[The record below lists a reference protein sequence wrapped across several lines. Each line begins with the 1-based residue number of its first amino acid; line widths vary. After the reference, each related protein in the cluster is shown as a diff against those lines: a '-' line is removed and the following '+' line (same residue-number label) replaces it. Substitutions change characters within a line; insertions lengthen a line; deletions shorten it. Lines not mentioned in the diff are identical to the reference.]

1 MAPIPSIDVL
11 AHDITVGDSTP
22 LLQHLKT
29 RDLPPQAFVG
39 TIIVLIILASLVF
52 VGFTLAV
59 GKIWSLVAQ
68 RYGWGASE
76 RRRQI
81 DWARQNSNNNVV
93 WSTHMGDDDL
103 RAQFAA
109 PSRLSRLFS
118 IGSLSS
124 ENGRC
129 PLDRGIVASASGT
142 HGPAQLVVDEKK
154 ANQEIVEVVE
164 IVDGLDHE
172 KAPPTTKKVFLTQVK
187 ARSPKKPYR
196 LRYAKSLDNIRRVS
210 NSLKELVTRKD
221 SMPVH
226 YKKLIDEED

>member
-11 AHDITVGDSTP
+11 ARDITVGDTTP
-22 LLQHLKT
+22 LLQHLQT

-39 TIIVLIILASLVF
+39 TIIILVILASLVF

-81 DWARQNSNNNVV
+81 DYAGQNSTVV

-118 IGSLSS
+118 VGSLSS
-124 ENGRC
+124 DYGRC
-129 PLDRGIVASASGT
+129 PLERRVSAIST
-142 HGPAQLVVDEKK
+142 HGPAQLVDEKK
-154 ANQEIVEVVE
+154 ANKEIVQVVE
-164 IVDGLDHE
+164 IVDADNLDNE
-172 KAPPTTKKVFLTQVK
+172 KTAPKKMSLTQAK
-187 ARSPKKPYR
+187 ARSAKKPYR
-196 LRYAKSLDNIRRVS
+196 LRYAKSLENIRRVS
-210 NSLKELVTRKD
+210 NSLKELVARKD

-226 YKKLIDEED
+226 YRKLIDEEEEEEEE